1 MIPEDKKALVTYLC
15 VGDPDEDESARLAIA
30 CAEAGADILELGV
43 PFSDPTADGPAIER
57 ASRRSLAKGGGFDA
71 TLRVAKKVRAA
82 VKTPIVLFG
91 YYNPIFVRG
100 EERAI
105 AEAKE
110 AGIDAFLVVD
120 LPLEESKT
128 FRSLAA
134 KQGLS
139 VVPLVTPTTRPE
151 RIALIKDLEHVP
163 FVYYVSMTGV
173 TGGAGATDVL
183 TKASEEA
190 AKVKAA
196 TGRPTV
202 VGFGID
208 SADRARLAA
217 SKADGVVVGS
227 ALVRRVEEGKT
238 AADRE
243 SAVRALVKELRG
255 ALT

>member
-1 MIPEDKKALVTYLC
+1 MIPSNKKALVTYLC

-30 CAEAGADILELGV
+30 CAESGADVLEFGV

-57 ASRRSLAKGGGFDA
+57 ASRRSLAKGGGLDQ

-100 EERAI
+100 EEKLI
-105 AEAKE
+105 EQAKD
-110 AGIDAFLVVD
+110 AGVDAFLIVD
-120 LPLEESKT
+120 LPIEESKP
-128 FRSLAA
+128 FRAHA
-134 KQGLS
+134 VKQGLA

-151 RIALIKDLEHVP
+151 RIELLKSLEDVP
-163 FVYYVSMTGV
+163 FIYYVSMTGV

-183 TKASEEA
+183 TKASDEA

-208 SADRARLAA
+208 SAERARLAA

-243 SAVRALVKELRG
+243 SAVRALVRELRA